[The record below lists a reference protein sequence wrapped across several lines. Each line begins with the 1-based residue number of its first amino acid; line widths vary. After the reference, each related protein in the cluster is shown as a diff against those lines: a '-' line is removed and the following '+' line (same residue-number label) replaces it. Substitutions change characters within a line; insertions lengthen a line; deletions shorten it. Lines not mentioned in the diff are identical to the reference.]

1 MILISLRLPLI
12 YPLPYSTKYF
22 AKVHES
28 NRPLNLSQYQRYPNA
43 LPCPQWAIA
52 ERIRL
57 LDSLKAEHFFIQFL
71 PKSPPP
77 PPGINA
83 IFYDAN
89 LRNKIY
95 QIPAI
100 DQKSRIGERDSSFE
114 VSTASPNGRHILS
127 QIPSGDYT
135 FQVVVPSD
143 IDGEYGHESGI
154 AKFAF
159 LVRATN
165 VTVQLPNS
173 VF

>member
-1 MILISLRLPLI
+1 
-12 YPLPYSTKYF
+12 LPYSTKYH

-28 NRPLNLSQYQRYPNA
+28 NRPLNLSQYQLYRIA
-43 LPCPQWAIA
+43 QCPHWAIA

-57 LDSLKAEHFFIQFL
+57 IDSLKAEHFFIQFL
-71 PKSPPP
+71 PPPNSNP
-77 PPGINA
+77 
-83 IFYDAN
+83 FYELN
-89 LRNKIY
+89 LRNKMY
-95 QIPAI
+95 QIPVI
-100 DQKSRIGERDSSFE
+100 DEKSRSGERDSSFV

-127 QIPSGDYT
+127 QIPAGDYT

-165 VTVQLPNS
+165 VTFQLSDS